1 MNRLKNK
8 VALISGAL
16 GGQGQVAVAKFIEE
30 GAQVFAT
37 DLAPSPHGEVASLLE
52 SGSDKLAY
60 LGGDLC
66 DSELLDQLVS
76 TAITK
81 FGQIDILFSNHGV
94 MVGKPFLDTTVEE
107 LDRVLAINLRAPF
120 LLSQLVARQ
129 MVQRGSGGS
138 IVHNSSVGGIVG
150 FPTMAAYGASKAGL
164 AQLARSMATDLAE
177 YGIRVN
183 AICPGVV
190 DTPMPERYVE
200 GLGVD
205 KQTVFQEMEQM
216 HLMKRLGRPE
226 EIVNLALFLA
236 SDESSFMTGSVI
248 PIDGGLTAI

>member
-37 DLAPSPHGEVASLLE
+37 DLAPSPHGEVASLLG

-66 DSELLDQLVS
+66 DSELLDQLVN

-81 FGQIDILFSNHGV
+81 FGHIDVLFSNHGV
-94 MVGKPFLDTTVEE
+94 MVGKPFLDTTIEE

-120 LLSQLVARQ
+120 LLSQLGAKQ
-129 MVQRGSGGS
+129 MVQQGNGGS

>member
-37 DLAPSPHGEVASLLE
+37 DLAPSPHGEVAALLG
-52 SGSDKLAY
+52 SSSDKLAY

-66 DSELLDQLVS
+66 DSELLDQLVN

-81 FGQIDILFSNHGV
+81 FGHIDVLFSNHGV
-94 MVGKPFLDTTVEE
+94 MVGKPFLDTTIEE

-120 LLSQLVARQ
+120 LLSQLVAKQ
-129 MVQRGSGGS
+129 MVQQGNGGS

>member
-1 MNRLKNK
+1 
-8 VALISGAL
+8 
-16 GGQGQVAVAKFIEE
+16 
-30 GAQVFAT
+30 
-37 DLAPSPHGEVASLLE
+37 
-52 SGSDKLAY
+52 
-60 LGGDLC
+60 
-66 DSELLDQLVS
+66 
-76 TAITK
+76 
-81 FGQIDILFSNHGV
+81 
-94 MVGKPFLDTTVEE
+94 MVGKPFLDTTIEE

-190 DTPMPERYVE
+190 DTPMPEHYVE

-205 KQTVFQEMEQM
+205 KETVFHEMEQM
-216 HLMKRLGRPE
+216 HLMKRLGKPE